1 MENMISNVVGFM
13 IMGLFYIIF
22 GFEVVALGLLLLILK
37 K

>member
-1 MENMISNVVGFM
+1 MENVINNVTSFM

-22 GFEVVALGLLLLILK
+22 GFEPVALGLLLLILK